1 MKSIVAALLL
11 LSLVACTSEDDAKR
25 TLTSAGFKDI
35 RTTGYSPFA
44 CAEDDFSATGFTA
57 TNPNGLRVSG
67 TVCCG
72 LVFKGCTVR
81 Y

>member
-1 MKSIVAALLL
+1 MKSILAALLL
-11 LSLVACTSEDDAKR
+11 ASLVACTNEDDAKR
-25 TLTSAGFKDI
+25 TLESAGFKDI
-35 RTTGYSPFA
+35 QTTGYSPFA
-44 CAEDDFSATGFTA
+44 CAEDDFSATGFSA
-57 TNPNGLRVSG
+57 TNANGMRVKG

>member
-1 MKSIVAALLL
+1 MKSILAALLL
-11 LSLVACTSEDDAKR
+11 ISLVACTNEDDARR
-25 TLTSAGFKDI
+25 TLESAGFRDI
-35 RTTGYSPFA
+35 RITGYEPFA
-44 CAEDDFSATGFTA
+44 CAESDFSATGFSA
-57 TNPNGLRVSG
+57 INALGVRAKG